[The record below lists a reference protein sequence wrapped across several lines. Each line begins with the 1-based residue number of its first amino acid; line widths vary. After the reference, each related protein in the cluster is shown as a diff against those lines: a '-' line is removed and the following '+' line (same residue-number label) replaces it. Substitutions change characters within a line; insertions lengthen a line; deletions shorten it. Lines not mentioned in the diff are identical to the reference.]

1 MSNFY
6 RQDYGRHFL
15 SLKDEYVTFE
25 QFLEFI
31 NNIVAPSDNEAPL
44 SIIAEEPGDDSNG
57 EPLRLVPNEK
67 PKDSSNNIDELLAG
81 I

>member
-15 SLKDEYVTFE
+15 YLNDEHFTFE
-25 QFLEFI
+25 QFLEAI
-31 NNIVAPSDNEAPL
+31 NNIVALGDNETPL
-44 SIIAEEPGDDSNG
+44 SILPEETSGDSNG

>member
-6 RQDYGRHFL
+6 RQYYIRHFL
-15 SLKDEYVTFE
+15 SLKGGYVTFD
-25 QFLEFI
+25 QFLENI
-31 NNIVAPSDNEAPL
+31 SNIVAPSDNENPL
-44 SIIAEEPGDDSNG
+44 CILAEETSGDSNG
-57 EPLRLVPNEK
+57 GPLRLVPNER

>member
-15 SLKDEYVTFE
+15 SLKDEHVTFE

-31 NNIVAPSDNEAPL
+31 SNIVVPGDNETPL
-44 SIIAEEPGDDSNG
+44 SIIAEESSGDSNG

-67 PKDSSNNIDELLAG
+67 PKDSSSNIDELLAG